1 MLKHSWNSDIY
12 LYNRII
18 GKGVEEMDTEKLKKR
33 MAEMNIKSRELSKIV
48 GVTEQYISLIL
59 NGFRTPNV
67 LVAKKI
73 ADTLECTIED
83 LL

>member
-1 MLKHSWNSDIY
+1 
-12 LYNRII
+12 
-18 GKGVEEMDTEKLKKR
+18 MDTEKLKKR